1 MASFLQVENISKSY
15 GDKVLFQNISFNINE
30 GDKIALIAPNGT
42 GKSSLL
48 KILAGVDSSDR
59 GGEVKFMKDIKVA
72 FLDQTSNF
80 NPQNTLF
87 DEVYSRLGSTYDV
100 IRNYEQAISSGDERA
115 IERAMAAM
123 DSVDGWNVEQR
134 IKQVLSSLKLSRLD
148 QPMGELSGGEA
159 KRAAI
164 ALMLLQEADFLIM
177 DEPTN
182 HLDIDVIEYLESFL
196 QKARCTL
203 LMVTHDRYFLD
214 RVCNTIFEL
223 DRGELYTYKGNYSL
237 FLEKREERY
246 NNMQANIDK
255 ARNLLRRELEWIRA
269 TPQARTGKAR
279 YRINAFYDLKD
290 KASVSLSRQQM
301 NIDVASSRLGGKIID
316 CEGVCLSFGERK
328 MLDDFSYKFSRYERV
343 GIVGK
348 NGAGKSTFLNLMTG
362 ILQPDS
368 GKIERGETLRIGYY
382 RQQGI
387 EFKTGQTVLEMV
399 QDIAETISTADGHS
413 ISATAMLNRFL
424 FPAEALNKR
433 VDILSGG
440 EQRRLYLLTVLMRN
454 PNFLILDEPT
464 NDLDILTLNILE
476 EYLQS
481 FKGCLLIVSHD
492 RYFLD
497 KTVEHMF
504 IFREGGNVKDFV
516 GTYSEYREYIKEQ
529 EAEEAARA
537 KAIADKQAKQ
547 QAATKT
553 HTTTTTTQQ
562 RKKLSYKEQRELEAL
577 EIEIPQLEAEKS
589 ALEEGLSSGTL
600 SHEEL
605 SATATRIGEII
616 STLEE
621 KEMRWLELSEI

>member
-1 MASFLQVENISKSY
+1 MASFLQIENISKSY
-15 GDKVLFQNISFNINE
+15 GDKVLFRNISFNINE

-48 KILAGVDSSDR
+48 KILAGIDSSDR

-72 FLDQTSNF
+72 FLDQNIDF
-80 NPQNTLF
+80 NPSNTLF
-87 DEVYSRLGSTYDV
+87 DEIYLRLGETYEV
-100 IRNYEQAISSGDERA
+100 ISRYEKAITSGDNNS
-115 IERAMAAM
+115 IEHAMAAM
-123 DSVDGWNVEQR
+123 DAADAWSVEQR
-134 IKQVLSSLKLSRLD
+134 IKQVLTSMKLSRMD

-164 ALMLLQEADFLIM
+164 ALMLLQEADFLVM

-182 HLDIDVIEYLESFL
+182 HLDIDIIEYLEGYL
-196 QKARCTL
+196 QKSRCTL

-214 RVCNTIFEL
+214 NVCNTIFEL
-223 DRGELYTYKGNYSL
+223 DRGELFTYKGNYST

-255 ARNLLRRELEWIRA
+255 ARNLLRKELEWIRS

-290 KASVSLSRQQM
+290 KASVSLARKEMS
-301 NIDVASSRLGGKIID
+301 IDVATSRLGGKIID
-316 CEGVCLSFGERK
+316 CTDVTFRFGDRI
-328 MLDDFSYKFSRYERV
+328 MLNNFSYKFSRYERI

-362 ILQPDS
+362 DLIAER
-368 GKIERGETLRIGYY
+368 GTIERGETLRIGYY
-382 RQQGI
+382 RQDGI
-387 EFKTGQTVLEMV
+387 LFKAGQTVFDIV
-399 QDIAETISTADGHS
+399 HDIAETVTTADGHT
-413 ISATAMLNRFL
+413 ISATSMLNRFL
-424 FPAEALNKR
+424 FPPESLNKR

-476 EYLQS
+476 EYLES
-481 FKGCLLIVSHD
+481 FKGCLMIVSHD

-497 KTVEHMF
+497 KTVDHLF
-504 IFREGGNVKDFV
+504 IIREDGNVKDFV
-516 GTYSEYREYIKEQ
+516 GHYSEYREYIKEE
-529 EAEEAARA
+529 EAEQNR
-537 KAIADKQAKQ
+537 QAKLAAEKLQ
-547 QAATKT
+547 QHNKPQAEKPATT
-553 HTTTTTTQQ
+553 
-562 RKKLSYKEQRELEAL
+562 RRRKLSFKEQKELESL
-577 EIEIPQLEAEKS
+577 ESEIPQLEQEK
-589 ALEEGLSSGTL
+589 ANLENTLSSGVL
-600 SHEEL
+600 SHDEL
-605 SATATRIGEII
+605 TTAAARIGEII
-616 STLEE
+616 ELLEE

>member
-1 MASFLQVENISKSY
+1 MASFLQIENISKSY
-15 GDKVLFQNISFNINE
+15 GDKVLFRNISFNINE

-48 KILAGVDSSDR
+48 KILAGIDSSDR

-72 FLDQTSNF
+72 FLDQNVDF
-80 NPQNTLF
+80 NPSNTLF
-87 DEVYSRLGSTYDV
+87 DEIYLRLGETYEV
-100 IRNYEQAISSGDERA
+100 ISRYEKAITSGDNNS
-115 IERAMAAM
+115 IEHAMAAM
-123 DSVDGWNVEQR
+123 DAADAWSVEQR
-134 IKQVLSSLKLSRLD
+134 IKQVLTSMKLSRMD

-164 ALMLLQEADFLIM
+164 ALMLLQEADFLVM

-182 HLDIDVIEYLESFL
+182 HLDIDIIEYLEGYL
-196 QKARCTL
+196 QKSRCTL

-214 RVCNTIFEL
+214 NVCNTIFEL
-223 DRGELYTYKGNYSL
+223 DRGELFTYKGNYST

-255 ARNLLRRELEWIRA
+255 ARNLLRKELEWIRS

-290 KASVSLSRQQM
+290 KASVSLARKEMS
-301 NIDVASSRLGGKIID
+301 IDVATSRLGGKIID
-316 CEGVCLSFGERK
+316 CTDVTFRFGDRI
-328 MLDDFSYKFSRYERV
+328 MLNNFSYKFSRYERI

-362 ILQPDS
+362 DLVAER
-368 GKIERGETLRIGYY
+368 GTIERGETLRIGYY
-382 RQQGI
+382 RQDGI
-387 EFKTGQTVLEMV
+387 SFKAGQTVFDIV
-399 QDIAETISTADGHS
+399 HDIAETVTTADGHT
-413 ISATAMLNRFL
+413 ISATSMLNRFL
-424 FPAEALNKR
+424 FPPESLNKR

-476 EYLQS
+476 EYLES
-481 FKGCLLIVSHD
+481 FKGCLMIVSHD

-497 KTVEHMF
+497 KTVDHLF
-504 IFREGGNVKDFV
+504 IIREDGNVKDFV
-516 GTYSEYREYIKEQ
+516 GHYSEYREYIKEE
-529 EAEEAARA
+529 EAEQNR
-537 KAIADKQAKQ
+537 QAKLAAEKLQ
-547 QAATKT
+547 QHNKPQAEKPATT
-553 HTTTTTTQQ
+553 
-562 RKKLSYKEQRELEAL
+562 RRRKLSFKEQKELESL
-577 EIEIPQLEAEKS
+577 ESEIPQLEQEK
-589 ALEEGLSSGTL
+589 ANLEHSLSSGVL
-600 SHEEL
+600 SHDEL
-605 SATATRIGEII
+605 TTAAARIGEII
-616 STLEE
+616 ELLEE

>member
-1 MASFLQVENISKSY
+1 MASYLQVENISKSY

-48 KILAGVDSSDR
+48 KILAGLDSSDR

-72 FLDQTSNF
+72 FLDQINNF

-100 IRNYEQAISSGDERA
+100 IRNYEQAIASGDERA
-115 IERAMAAM
+115 IERAMSAM
-123 DSVDGWNVEQR
+123 DAADGWSIEQR

-164 ALMLLQEADFLIM
+164 ALMLLQDADFLVM

-182 HLDIDVIEYLESFL
+182 HLDIDVIEYLESYL

-316 CEGVCLSFGERK
+316 CEDVCLNFGERK

-362 ILQPDS
+362 VLQPDS
-368 GKIERGETLRIGYY
+368 GSIERGETLRIGYY

-387 EFKTGQTVLEMV
+387 EFKSGQTVLETV
-399 QDIAETISTADGHS
+399 QDIAETITTADGHS

-424 FPAEALNKR
+424 FPVEALNKR

-497 KTVEHMF
+497 KTVGHLF

-537 KAIADKQAKQ
+537 KAIAEKQAKQ
-547 QAATKT
+547 QAATKPATDTPTNT
-553 HTTTTTTQQ
+553 H
-562 RKKLSYKEQRELEAL
+562 RKKLSYKEQRELEQL
-577 EIEIPQLEAEKS
+577 EAEIPQLEAEKS
-589 ALEEGLSSGTL
+589 ALEAQLSAGTL

-605 SATATRIGEII
+605 SSAATRIGEII
-616 STLEE
+616 NTLEE

>member
-1 MASFLQVENISKSY
+1 MASYLQVENISKSY

-48 KILAGVDSSDR
+48 KILAGLDSSDR

-72 FLDQTSNF
+72 FLDQMNNF

-87 DEVYSRLGSTYDV
+87 DEVYSRLGPTYDV
-100 IRNYEQAISSGDERA
+100 IRNYEQAIASGNERA
-115 IERAMAAM
+115 IERAIAAM
-123 DSVDGWNVEQR
+123 DAADGWSVEQR

-164 ALMLLQEADFLIM
+164 ALMLLQDADFLVM

-182 HLDIDVIEYLESFL
+182 HLDIDVIEYLESYL

-316 CEGVCLSFGERK
+316 CEDVCLNFGERR

-362 ILQPDS
+362 MLQPDS
-368 GKIERGETLRIGYY
+368 GSIERGETLRIGYY

-387 EFKTGQTVLEMV
+387 EFKAGQTVLETV
-399 QDIAETISTADGHS
+399 QEIAETISTADGHS

-424 FPAEALNKR
+424 FPVEALNKR

-497 KTVEHMF
+497 KTVGHLF

-537 KAIADKQAKQ
+537 KAIAEKQAKQ
-547 QAATKT
+547 QTAT
-553 HTTTTTTQQ
+553 QQIPSPPPQ
-562 RKKLSYKEQRELEAL
+562 RKKLSYKEQRELEQL
-577 EIEIPQLEAEKS
+577 EIDIPKLEAEKS

-605 SATATRIGEII
+605 SSAATRIGEII
-616 STLEE
+616 NTLEE

>member
-15 GDKVLFQNISFNINE
+15 GDKTLFRNISFNINE

-48 KILAGVDSSDR
+48 KILAGMDSSDR

-72 FLDQTSNF
+72 FLDQNIDF
-80 NPQNTLF
+80 NPKNTLF
-87 DEVYSRLGSTYDV
+87 DEVYSRLGETYDV
-100 IRNYEQAISSGDERA
+100 IRAYEQAIASGDERK
-115 IERAMAAM
+115 IEQAMAAM
-123 DSVDGWNVEQR
+123 DAADGWSAEQR
-134 IKQVLSSLKLSRLD
+134 IKQVLSEMKLTRLD

-164 ALMLLQEADFLIM
+164 ALMLLQEADFLVM

-182 HLDIDVIEYLESFL
+182 HLDIDVIEYLESYL

-223 DRGELYTYKGNYSL
+223 DRGNLYTYRGNYSA

-246 NNMQANIDK
+246 INMQANIDK
-255 ARNLLRRELEWIRA
+255 ARNLLRRELEWIRS

-290 KASVSLSRQQM
+290 KASVSLARKDM
-301 NIDVASSRLGGKIID
+301 TIDVATSRLGGKIID
-316 CEGVCLSFGERK
+316 CEDLTLRFGERT
-328 MLDDFSYKFSRYERV
+328 MLDRFSYKFTKGERV

-362 ILQPDS
+362 VLQADS

-382 RQQGI
+382 RQSGI
-387 EFKTGQTVLEMV
+387 SFKPGQTVFDIV
-399 QDIAETISTADGHS
+399 HDIAETVEASDGHS
-413 ISATAMLNRFL
+413 VSATTMLNRFL
-424 FPAEALNKR
+424 FPPDSHNKR

-440 EQRRLYLLTVLMRN
+440 EQRRLYLLTVLMQN
-454 PNFLILDEPT
+454 PNLLILDEPT
-464 NDLDILTLNILE
+464 NDLDILTLNVLE
-476 EYLQS
+476 EYLMA
-481 FKGCLLIVSHD
+481 FKGSLLIVSHD

-497 KTVEHMF
+497 KTVDHLF
-504 IFREGGNVKDFV
+504 IFREGGAVKDFV
-516 GTYSEYREYIKEQ
+516 GQYSEYREYIKEQ
-529 EAEEAARA
+529 EAEEARIA
-537 KAIADKQAKQ
+537 KIAAEKAQKNKPQ
-547 QAATKT
+547 SVPATPS
-553 HTTTTTTQQ
+553 
-562 RKKLSYKEQRELEAL
+562 RKKLSYKEQRELEVL
-577 EIEIPQLEAEKS
+577 ENLLPQLEQEKS
-589 ALEEGLSSGTL
+589 DLEAQLSSGAL
-600 SHEEL
+600 SHEAL
-605 SATATRIGEII
+605 AANAARIGELIEEI
-616 STLEE
+616 AE

>member
-1 MASFLQVENISKSY
+1 MASFLQIENISKSY
-15 GDKVLFQNISFNINE
+15 GDKVLFRNISFNINE

-48 KILAGVDSSDR
+48 KILAGIDSSDR

-72 FLDQTSNF
+72 FLDQNIDF
-80 NPQNTLF
+80 NPSNTLF
-87 DEVYSRLGSTYDV
+87 DEIYLRLGETYEV
-100 IRNYEQAISSGDERA
+100 ISRYEKAITSGDNNS
-115 IERAMAAM
+115 IEHAMAAM
-123 DSVDGWNVEQR
+123 DAADAWSVEQR
-134 IKQVLSSLKLSRLD
+134 IKQVLTSMKLSRMD

-164 ALMLLQEADFLIM
+164 ALMLLQEADFLVM

-182 HLDIDVIEYLESFL
+182 HLDIDIIEYLEGYL
-196 QKARCTL
+196 QKSRCTL

-214 RVCNTIFEL
+214 NVCNTIFEL
-223 DRGELYTYKGNYSL
+223 DRGELFTYKGNYST

-255 ARNLLRRELEWIRA
+255 ARNLLRKELEWIRS

-290 KASVSLSRQQM
+290 KASVSLARKEMS
-301 NIDVASSRLGGKIID
+301 IDVATSRLGGKIID
-316 CEGVCLSFGERK
+316 CTDVTFRFGDRI
-328 MLDDFSYKFSRYERV
+328 MLNNFSYKFSRYERI

-362 ILQPDS
+362 DLVAER
-368 GKIERGETLRIGYY
+368 GTIERGETLRIGYY
-382 RQQGI
+382 RQDGI
-387 EFKTGQTVLEMV
+387 LFKAGQTVFDIV
-399 QDIAETISTADGHS
+399 HDIAETVTTADGHT
-413 ISATAMLNRFL
+413 ISATSMLNRFL
-424 FPAEALNKR
+424 FPPESLNKR

-476 EYLQS
+476 EYLES
-481 FKGCLLIVSHD
+481 FKGCLMIVSHD

-497 KTVEHMF
+497 KTVDHLF
-504 IFREGGNVKDFV
+504 IIREDGYVKDFV
-516 GTYSEYREYIKEQ
+516 GHYSEYREYIKEE
-529 EAEEAARA
+529 EAEQNR
-537 KAIADKQAKQ
+537 QAKLAAEKLQ
-547 QAATKT
+547 QHNKPQAEKPATT
-553 HTTTTTTQQ
+553 
-562 RKKLSYKEQRELEAL
+562 RRRKLSFKEQKELESL
-577 EIEIPQLEAEKS
+577 ESEIPQLEQEK
-589 ALEEGLSSGTL
+589 ANLENTLSSGFL
-600 SHEEL
+600 SHDEL
-605 SATATRIGEII
+605 TTAAARIGEII
-616 STLEE
+616 ELLEE

>member
-15 GDKVLFQNISFNINE
+15 GDKTLFSNISFNINE

-48 KILAGVDSSDR
+48 KILAGLDSSDR
-59 GGEVKFMKDIKVA
+59 GGEIKFMRDIKVA
-72 FLDQTSNF
+72 FLDQNIDF

-87 DEVYSRLGSTYDV
+87 DEVYSRLGETYNV
-100 IRNYEQAISSGDERA
+100 IRRYEQAIASGDERKIEQA
-115 IERAMAAM
+115 IAAM
-123 DSVDGWNVEQR
+123 DAADGWSAEQR
-134 IKQVLSSLKLSRLD
+134 IKQVLSEMKLTRLD
-148 QPMGELSGGEA
+148 QPMGQLSGGEA

-182 HLDIDVIEYLESFL
+182 HLDIDVIEYLENYL

-214 RVCNTIFEL
+214 RVCNTIYEL
-223 DRGELYTYKGNYSL
+223 DRGELFAYRGNYAD

-246 NNMQANIDK
+246 TNMQANIDK

-290 KASVSLSRQQM
+290 KASVSLARKDM
-301 NIDVASSRLGGKIID
+301 TIDVATSRLGGKIID
-316 CEGVCLSFGERK
+316 CENLTLRFGERT
-328 MLDDFSYKFSRYERV
+328 MLDEFSYKFTRGEKV

-362 ILQPDS
+362 DLQADS

-382 RQQGI
+382 RQSGI
-387 EFKTGQTVLEMV
+387 SFKPGQTVFDIV
-399 QDIAETISTADGHS
+399 HDIAETVETADGHS
-413 ISATAMLNRFL
+413 VAATTMLNRFL
-424 FPAEALNKR
+424 FPPETHNKR
-433 VDILSGG
+433 VEILSGG

-454 PNFLILDEPT
+454 PNLLILDEPT
-464 NDLDILTLNILE
+464 NDLDILTLNVLE
-476 EYLQS
+476 EYLMA
-481 FKGCLLIVSHD
+481 FKGSLLIVSHD

-497 KTVEHMF
+497 KTVDHLF
-504 IFREGGNVKDFV
+504 IFREGGAVKDFV
-516 GTYSEYREYIKEQ
+516 GQYSEYREYIKEQ
-529 EAEEAARA
+529 EAEEARQA
-537 KAIADKQAKQ
+537 KAAAEKAQKNKPQ
-547 QAATKT
+547 QTSSAPA
-553 HTTTTTTQQ
+553 
-562 RKKLSYKEQRELEAL
+562 RRKLSYKEQRELEEL
-577 EIEIPQLEAEKS
+577 ETMLPQLEQEK
-589 ALEEGLSSGTL
+589 ADLEAQLSSGTL
-600 SHEEL
+600 AHEEL
-605 SATATRIGEII
+605 TAAAARIGQII
-616 STLEE
+616 DLIAE

>member
-15 GDKVLFQNISFNINE
+15 GDKTLFRNISFNINE

-48 KILAGVDSSDR
+48 KILAGMDSSDR

-72 FLDQTSNF
+72 FLDQNIDF
-80 NPQNTLF
+80 NPKNTLF
-87 DEVYSRLGSTYDV
+87 DEVYSRLGETYDV
-100 IRNYEQAISSGDERA
+100 IRAYEQAIASGDERK
-115 IERAMAAM
+115 IEQAMAAM
-123 DSVDGWNVEQR
+123 DAADGWSAEQR
-134 IKQVLSSLKLSRLD
+134 IKQVLSEMKLTRLD

-164 ALMLLQEADFLIM
+164 ALMLLQEADFLVM

-182 HLDIDVIEYLESFL
+182 HLDIDVIEYLESYL

-223 DRGELYTYKGNYSL
+223 DRGNLYTYRGNYSA

-246 NNMQANIDK
+246 INMQANIDK
-255 ARNLLRRELEWIRA
+255 ARNLLRRELEWIRS

-290 KASVSLSRQQM
+290 KASVSLARKDM
-301 NIDVASSRLGGKIID
+301 TIDVATSRLGGKIID
-316 CEGVCLSFGERK
+316 CEDLTLRFGERT
-328 MLDDFSYKFSRYERV
+328 MLDRFSYKFTKGERV

-362 ILQPDS
+362 VLQADS

-382 RQQGI
+382 RQSGI
-387 EFKTGQTVLEMV
+387 SFKPGQTVFDIV
-399 QDIAETISTADGHS
+399 HDIAETVEASDGHS
-413 ISATAMLNRFL
+413 VSATTMLNRFL
-424 FPAEALNKR
+424 FPPDSHNKR

-440 EQRRLYLLTVLMRN
+440 EQRRLYLLTVLMQN
-454 PNFLILDEPT
+454 PNLLILDEPT
-464 NDLDILTLNILE
+464 NDLDILTLNVLE
-476 EYLQS
+476 EYLMA
-481 FKGCLLIVSHD
+481 FKGSLLIVSHD

-497 KTVEHMF
+497 KTVDHLF
-504 IFREGGNVKDFV
+504 IFREGGAVKDFV
-516 GTYSEYREYIKEQ
+516 GQYSEYCEYIKEQ
-529 EAEEAARA
+529 EAEEARIA
-537 KAIADKQAKQ
+537 KIAAEKAQKNKPQSAP
-547 QAATKT
+547 
-553 HTTTTTTQQ
+553 TTPS
-562 RKKLSYKEQRELEAL
+562 RKKLSYKEQRELEEL
-577 EIEIPQLEAEKS
+577 EKLLPQLEQEKS
-589 ALEEGLSSGTL
+589 DLEAQLSSGAL
-600 SHEEL
+600 SHEAL
-605 SATATRIGEII
+605 AANAARIGELIEEI
-616 STLEE
+616 AE

>member
-15 GDKVLFQNISFNINE
+15 GDKTLFRNISFNINE

-48 KILAGVDSSDR
+48 KILAGMDSSDR

-72 FLDQTSNF
+72 FLDQSINF
-80 NPQNTLF
+80 NPRNTLF
-87 DEVYSRLGSTYDV
+87 DEVYSRLGTTYDV
-100 IRNYEQAISSGDERA
+100 IRSYEQAIASGDERA
-115 IERAMAAM
+115 IEHAMAAM
-123 DSVDGWNVEQR
+123 DAADGWSVEQR
-134 IKQVLSSLKLSRLD
+134 IKQVLSALKLTRLD

-182 HLDIDVIEYLESFL
+182 HLDIDVIEYLEGYL
-196 QKARCTL
+196 QKSRCTL

-223 DRGELYTYKGNYSL
+223 DRGELYSYRGNYSL

-246 NNMQANIDK
+246 TNMQANIDK
-255 ARNLLRRELEWIRA
+255 ARNLLRRELEWIRS

-290 KASVSLSRQQM
+290 KASVSLARKDM
-301 NIDVASSRLGGKIID
+301 AIDVATSRLGSKIID
-316 CEGVCLSFGERK
+316 CENLTLRFGERT
-328 MLDDFSYKFSRYERV
+328 MLDGFSYKFTRGERV

-362 ILQPDS
+362 ALLPDS

-382 RQQGI
+382 RQNGI
-387 EFKTGQTVLEMV
+387 TFKAGQTVLDIV
-399 QDIAETISTADGHS
+399 HDIAETVEAADGHS
-413 ISATAMLNRFL
+413 VSATTMLNRFL
-424 FPAEALNKR
+424 FPPDSHNKR

-440 EQRRLYLLTVLMRN
+440 EQRRLYLLTVLMQN
-454 PNFLILDEPT
+454 PNLLILDEPT
-464 NDLDILTLNILE
+464 NDLDILTLNVLE
-476 EYLQS
+476 EYLMA
-481 FKGCLLIVSHD
+481 FKGSLLIVSHD

-497 KTVEHMF
+497 KTVDHLF
-504 IFREGGNVKDFV
+504 IFREGGAVKDFV
-516 GTYSEYREYIKEQ
+516 GQYSEYREYVKEQ
-529 EAEEAARA
+529 EAEEARIA
-537 KAIADKQAKQ
+537 KAAEEKAQKSKPQ
-547 QAATKT
+547 
-553 HTTTTTTQQ
+553 TTTSTPQ
-562 RKKLSYKEQRELEAL
+562 RKKLSYKEQRELEEL
-577 EIEIPQLEAEKS
+577 ERLLPELEQEKS
-589 ALEEGLSSGTL
+589 ALEEKLSSGTL
-600 SHEEL
+600 SHDEL
-605 SATATRIGEII
+605 TATAARIGELIEAI
-616 STLEE
+616 EE